1 MSTTDREWD
10 AETYQRV
17 SEPQLAWGRTVLA
30 RLDLAGHETVVD
42 AGCGTGRLTAELL
55 DRLPRGRVI
64 AMDLSGNMLGVARR
78 ELSPRSHGRVD
89 YVQAHLPDRCLAPV
103 ADVVFSTA
111 TFHWVL
117 DHPRLFRELRAMLVP
132 GGRLM
137 AQCGGAGNLARTH
150 ARASALLRTAP
161 FARFADAWKNPWEFA
176 SADTTRKRLRDAG
189 FAEIETSVEAAPTPF
204 DNGEAFAEFG
214 AAVVLRP
221 YLALLPD
228 ARIRGEY
235 LNELTRE
242 FARDEEP
249 FVFDYSRLNI
259 SARNPR

>member
-1 MSTTDREWD
+1 VSTTGREWD

-30 RLDLAGHETVVD
+30 RLDLAGHETVLD

-55 DRLPRGRVI
+55 DRLPGGRVI
-64 AMDLSGNMLGVARR
+64 AMDLSGNMLSVARR

-89 YVQAHLPDRCLAPV
+89 YVQAHLLDRCIAPV
-103 ADVVFSTA
+103 ADVIFSTA

-150 ARASALLRTAP
+150 ARASALLGTAP

-176 SADTTRKRLRDAG
+176 GADTTRARLRDAG
-189 FAEIETSVEAAPTPF
+189 FVDIETSVEAAPTPF
-204 DNGEAFAEFG
+204 ENGEAFAEFG

-221 YLALLPD
+221 YLALFPD
-228 ARIRGEY
+228 PAIRGAYME
-235 LNELTRE
+235 ELTRQ
-242 FARDEEP
+242 FATDETP
-249 FVFDYSRLNI
+249 FVFDYRRLNI
-259 SARNPR
+259 SARHPC